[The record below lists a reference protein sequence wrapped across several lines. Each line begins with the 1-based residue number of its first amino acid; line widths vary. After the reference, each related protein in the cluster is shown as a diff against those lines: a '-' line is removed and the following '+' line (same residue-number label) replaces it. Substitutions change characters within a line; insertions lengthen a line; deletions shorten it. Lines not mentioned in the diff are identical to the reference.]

1 MSRKARVSALASLI
15 LVVLLGMGIFFWY
28 SDIREEDPDSPSR
41 AEQDMPP
48 PQPSQPGDERSPPQ
62 SNQDLSAQDK
72 GARDRPGDYPREP
85 AEPVGPAQRADPV
98 ATASLEKE
106 ASRYIDEEILAER
119 PDPIPL
125 RKSDTFAPPEQQFE
139 LPDFRR
145 IRTTPEE
152 LLAQWELPPGERI
165 RVAYA
170 RKRELSTT
178 LAELRQNPDV
188 APGTPLTLR
197 DREGQ
202 TFETTLAELERS
214 GRYGPDEPLIWI
226 REREV
231 VSRTTPD
238 KLTELERTEKDT
250 SITVLE
256 ERDSRTTS
264 VAEIV
269 GPEAAQ
275 AADVFY
281 VRRVRPGDDQGL
293 WGIIQDALEAKF
305 REGVALSQTRGVG
318 AEDPVRLDLP
328 PHADERLPD
337 GSSSFLG
344 KTLYRKTRT
353 AYVYNFLTDRMSEDR
368 DLIYPGQQLLIVP
381 FTHSELVDIY
391 KHFAREEEKRAAPG
405 S

>member
-15 LVVLLGMGIFFWY
+15 LAALLGLGLFLWY
-28 SDIREEDPDSPSR
+28 SPIQDEEPDPPSR
-41 AEQDMPP
+41 AEEDGTP
-48 PQPSQPGDERSPPQ
+48 PQPSQPDDEDSPRK
-62 SNQDLSAQDK
+62 SARNK
-72 GARDRPGDYPREP
+72 GIGKGLGDYPREP
-85 AEPVGPAQRADPV
+85 AEPVGPNQQADTV
-98 ATASLEKE
+98 AKASLEKE
-106 ASRYIDEEILAER
+106 AGRYIDEEILAER
-119 PDPIPL
+119 SEPIPL
-125 RKSDTFAPPEQQFE
+125 RKSDTFAPPEQQFK

-145 IRTTPEE
+145 FRTTPEE
-152 LLAQWELPPGERI
+152 LLTQWELPPGERI

-170 RKRELSTT
+170 RKREVPTT
-178 LAELRQNPDV
+178 LAELRQHPDV
-188 APGTPLTLR
+188 GPATSLTLR
-197 DREGQ
+197 DRKGQ
-202 TFETTLAELERS
+202 TVETTLAELERT
-214 GRYGPDEPLIWI
+214 GRFDPDEALIWI

-238 KLTELERTEKDT
+238 KLTELERAEKDT

-256 ERDSRTTS
+256 ERDSRTIS

-293 WGIIQDALEAKF
+293 WGIIQDALEEKF
-305 REGVALSQTRGVG
+305 REGVALSQARGIEG
-318 AEDPVRLDLP
+318 GDPVRLDLP
-328 PHADERLPD
+328 PQADERLPD

-353 AYVYNFLTDRMSEDR
+353 AYVYNFLTDRMSENR

-381 FTHSELVDIY
+381 FTRSELVDIY
-391 KHFAREEEKRAAPG
+391 KHFARKGENQAAT
-405 S
+405 SS